1 MLHLLTKKEKG
12 LKASSRVFIAMW
24 NVSSI
29 ILHLPPV
36 SGQEG
41 SVAHQK
47 KNPGVELDRL
57 VHDVALPLRSWVTLV
72 CVTSPLRITDSFTL

>member
-12 LKASSRVFIAMW
+12 LKTSSRVFIAMW
-24 NVSSI
+24 NLSSI

-47 KNPGVELDRL
+47 KTQAWNWT
-57 VHDVALPLRSWVTLV
+57 H
-72 CVTSPLRITDSFTL
+72 